1 MPTINLNIIKA
12 IQPIGQI
19 YVAKIDPALLLKM
32 STVDRRRI
40 LENDEALGIQRDLR
54 PEKVAQIKKY
64 LSTINATFPN
74 SIIVNTTSEFVKSES
89 ENILELEVSDS
100 TFTIIDGQ
108 HRLEGFRDNDVPNF
122 ELIVAVFKDLNIGQQ
137 AEIFSTINSQQTKVD
152 PSHNLSLELD
162 SNVYTPIK
170 MMIEIAQSFNFDAES
185 PWYNNIR
192 LLGSGTKGLISLS
205 AFVRPLLDLTYPD
218 KDYFLIKNELTK
230 NIKIFPLFDIFDY
243 KPERYIFW
251 DFYKNKDDKA
261 IFKILYNYFSAL
273 KTILY
278 SEWLNPDSLL
288 NKTTGYNAQIRL
300 FKDLFIIGIKEKRL
314 TQSFFFEYL
323 SGLEKLNG
331 SINSQNYGASGQKAS
346 MDLYYDM
353 KKNTILNNE

>member
-1 MPTINLNIIKA
+1 MSPIKLNFIKA

-19 YVAKIDPALLLKM
+19 YVAKIAPELLLKM

-74 SIIVNTTSEFVKSES
+74 SIIVNTTSEFVKSELD
-89 ENILELEVSDS
+89 NILELEVSDS

-122 ELIVAVFKDLNIGQQ
+122 ELIVAIFKDLNIGQQ

-170 MMIEIAQSFNFDAES
+170 MMIEIAQSFNFDTES

-251 DFYKNKDDKA
+251 EFYKKKDDKA

-273 KTILY
+273 KAVLY
-278 SEWLNPDSLL
+278 NEWLNPDSLL

-300 FKDLFIIGIKEKRL
+300 FKDLFTIGIKEKRL
-314 TQSFFFEYL
+314 TQAFFFESL

-353 KKNTILNNE
+353 KKNTILNDE